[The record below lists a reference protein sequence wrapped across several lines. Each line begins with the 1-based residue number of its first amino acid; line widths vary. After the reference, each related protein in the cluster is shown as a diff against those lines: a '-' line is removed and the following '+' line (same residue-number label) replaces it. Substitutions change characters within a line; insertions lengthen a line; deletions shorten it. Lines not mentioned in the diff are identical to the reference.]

1 MSKRLLFTVVA
12 IAALAGIAAAQ
23 TSDPNPAHKPSVF
36 LGNDLPKSKKDKAPT
51 SRTVTGKVTDSA
63 GQPLEG
69 ALVTLTDTQ
78 SHEKTTIITKKDGRY
93 GFGDLSFSI
102 DYELQARYKDMASEL
117 KKLSQYDHMPNVVR
131 ILEVAP
137 NPTPATEAKKEP
149 PAE

>member
-1 MSKRLLFTVVA
+1 MSKHLLSTMLMV
-12 IAALAGIAAAQ
+12 AALAGIAAAQ

-36 LGNDLPKSKKDKAPT
+36 LGNDLPKNKKDKAPT
-51 SRTVTGKVTDSA
+51 SRTVTGKVVDSS

-102 DYELQARYKDMASEL
+102 DYELRARYKDMSSEL
-117 KKLSQYDHMPNVVR
+117 KRLSQYDHMPNVVR
-131 ILEVAP
+131 ILEIEP
-137 NPTPATEAKKEP
+137 NSTPATEAKKQP
-149 PAE
+149 PE